1 MQDKFE
7 NKIKESLQNHEMQ
20 PPPMAWENISSA
32 LQNEKPKAKPWAKWL
47 SIAAI
52 LIPAF
57 VAVGIWLTNPFD
69 VNEDSNSS
77 IQSTEK
83 TIVKSSQQAT
93 DVEDENT
100 QDSVNGVETRIDN
113 NINDWVNSDVSN
125 KGYANNIDANSM
137 RNQVPAKDKSNT
149 VLRGNKVVNFFANL
163 WSGSE
168 VSDENKVKKES
179 YDIFPKR
186 RVNTLTAL
194 VSPFRNQNEKV
205 NQESNGNNDLHTSN
219 ALDLSLL
226 GEGEKE
232 NEVEEVK
239 PRKRRSF
246 EVSPYAGTAYLGSL
260 NEASLISPEYNPL
273 KIENKLATSY
283 GAKASYRVNDRLK
296 MRAGLGVIDLQQETY
311 DVPLSVNTMDGQIRY
326 NLKSHSNLGV
336 DLSDHR
342 QATATYAANELD
354 EGKRMRE
361 GISHELQFIEVPVE
375 VEYQLTDNKKMNMA
389 ATGGLSTL
397 FLNKNDVYL
406 SEQNRLFAEST
417 NMKSV
422 SFSANAGVKLDYAI
436 TEKVSVNV
444 EPQVRYMINTVTA
457 NDEVQPYLLAVNAGL
472 SIAL

>member
-7 NKIKESLQNHEMQ
+7 NKIKESLQHHEMQ
-20 PPPMAWENISSA
+20 PSPIAWDHISSA
-32 LQNEKPKAKPWAKWL
+32 LQNQKPKAKPWAKWL
-47 SIAAI
+47 SIAAV

-93 DVEDENT
+93 DVEGGNA
-100 QDSVNGVETRIDN
+100 QDSLNEVESRIDN
-113 NINDWVNSDVSN
+113 NLNDWTNSNVQN
-125 KGYANNIDANSM
+125 REYANNVDNSSI
-137 RNQVPAKDKSNT
+137 RNRVPVQDKSNT
-149 VLRGNKVVNFFANL
+149 ALRGNKVMNFFASL
-163 WSGSE
+163 WTDSE
-168 VSDENKVKKES
+168 LQEKNNAKNVNFDM
-179 YDIFPKR
+179 FPKR
-186 RVNTLTAL
+186 RVNTLAAL
-194 VSPFRNQNEKV
+194 ISPFRKQTNNASQANKTW
-205 NQESNGNNDLHTSN
+205 NDLHASN
-219 ALDLSLL
+219 VSDLNLL
-226 GEGEKE
+226 GEDEKQ
-232 NEVEEVK
+232 NSVEELK
-239 PRKRRSF
+239 PRKRNSF
-246 EVSPYAGTAYLGSL
+246 EISPYAGAAYLGSF
-260 NEASLISPEYNPL
+260 NESSLIAPEYNAL

-283 GAKASYRVNDRLK
+283 GAKASYKVNDRLK

-336 DLSDHR
+336 DLSEHR
-342 QATATYAANELD
+342 HATSTFANNELD
-354 EGKRMRE
+354 AGKRMRE

-406 SEQNRLFAEST
+406 AEQNSLFAEST

-422 SFSANAGVKLDYAI
+422 SFSANAGVKLDYALSDKI
-436 TEKVSVNV
+436 SANV

-457 NDEVQPYLLAVNAGL
+457 NDEVQPFLLAVNAGL
-472 SIAL
+472 TIGL

>member
-7 NKIKESLQNHEMQ
+7 NKIKESLQSHEMQ
-20 PPPMAWENISSA
+20 PPPMAWDNISSA
-32 LQNEKPKAKPWAKWL
+32 LQNQKPKAKLWAKWL
-47 SIAAI
+47 SIAAV

-57 VAVGIWLTNPFD
+57 VAVGIWLSNPFD
-69 VNEDSNSS
+69 LDELNKSNVQNTESS
-77 IQSTEK
+77 
-83 TIVKSSQQAT
+83 IVKSAQSGAETKDSDIQDSKNASELKINN
-93 DVEDENT
+93 DVEEWMHSTLNDSGYAHNAGVKTGSNPVHT
-100 QDSVNGVETRIDN
+100 QD
-113 NINDWVNSDVSN
+113 NS
-125 KGYANNIDANSM
+125 NS
-137 RNQVPAKDKSNT
+137 
-149 VLRGNKVVNFFANL
+149 VLRGNKVMNFFASL
-163 WSGSE
+163 WTDSE
-168 VSDENKVKKES
+168 PQEKNDAKNVN

-186 RVNTLTAL
+186 RVNTITAL
-194 VSPFRNQNEKV
+194 VSPFRKHTNTANQANKTW
-205 NQESNGNNDLHTSN
+205 NDLQASYVS
-219 ALDLSLL
+219 DLNLL
-226 GEGEKE
+226 GEDEKE
-232 NEVEEVK
+232 NDVEKLK

-246 EVSPYAGTAYLGSL
+246 EISPYAGAAYLGSL
-260 NEASLISPEYNPL
+260 NEASLISPEYNTL

-296 MRAGLGVIDLQQETY
+296 MRAGLGVIDLQQETFN
-311 DVPLSVNTMDGQIRY
+311 VPLTVNTQDGQISY

-336 DLSDHR
+336 DLSAHR

-354 EGKRMRE
+354 AGKRMRE
-361 GISHELQFIEVPVE
+361 GISHELQFLEVPVE

-406 SEQNRLFAEST
+406 SDQNRLFAEST

-422 SFSANAGVKLDYAI
+422 SFSANAGVKLDY
-436 TEKVSVNV
+436 ELSDKVSVNV

>member
-7 NKIKESLQNHEMQ
+7 NKIKESLQHHEMQ
-20 PPPMAWENISSA
+20 PSPIAWDHISSA
-32 LQNEKPKAKPWAKWL
+32 LQNQKPKAKPWAKWL
-47 SIAAI
+47 SIAAV

-93 DVEDENT
+93 DVEGGNA
-100 QDSVNGVETRIDN
+100 QDSLNEVESRIDN
-113 NINDWVNSDVSN
+113 NLNDWTNSNVQN
-125 KGYANNIDANSM
+125 REYANNVDNSSI
-137 RNQVPAKDKSNT
+137 RNRVPVQDKSNT
-149 VLRGNKVVNFFANL
+149 ALRGNKVMNFFANL

-168 VSDENKVKKES
+168 VSDENKVKNES

-205 NQESNGNNDLHTSN
+205 NQESNGNNDLNASN
-219 ALDLSLL
+219 ALDLNLL

-239 PRKRRSF
+239 PRKRRTF

-260 NEASLISPEYNPL
+260 NEASLISPEYNTL

-283 GAKASYRVNDRLK
+283 GAKASYKLNDRLK

-336 DLSDHR
+336 DLSEHR
-342 QATATYAANELD
+342 HATSTFANNELD
-354 EGKRMRE
+354 AGKRMRE

-406 SEQNRLFAEST
+406 AEQNSLFAEST

-422 SFSANAGVKLDYAI
+422 SFSANAGVKLDYALSDKI
-436 TEKVSVNV
+436 SANV

-457 NDEVQPYLLAVNAGL
+457 NDEVQPFLLAVNAGL
-472 SIAL
+472 TIGL

>member
-7 NKIKESLQNHEMQ
+7 NKIKESLQHHEMQ
-20 PPPMAWENISSA
+20 PSPIAWDHISSA
-32 LQNEKPKAKPWAKWL
+32 LQNQKPKAKPWSKWL
-47 SIAAI
+47 SIAAV

-93 DVEDENT
+93 DVEGGNA
-100 QDSVNGVETRIDN
+100 QDSLNEVESRIDN
-113 NINDWVNSDVSN
+113 NLNDWTNSNVQN
-125 KGYANNIDANSM
+125 REYANNVDNSSI
-137 RNQVPAKDKSNT
+137 RNRVPVQDKSNT
-149 VLRGNKVVNFFANL
+149 ALRGNKVMNFFASL
-163 WSGSE
+163 WTDSE
-168 VSDENKVKKES
+168 LQEKNNAKNVNFDM
-179 YDIFPKR
+179 FPKR
-186 RVNTLTAL
+186 RVNTLAAL
-194 VSPFRNQNEKV
+194 ISPFRKQTNNASQANKTW
-205 NQESNGNNDLHTSN
+205 NDLHASN
-219 ALDLSLL
+219 VSDLNLL
-226 GEGEKE
+226 GEDEKQ
-232 NEVEEVK
+232 NSVEELK
-239 PRKRRSF
+239 PRKRNSF
-246 EVSPYAGTAYLGSL
+246 EISPYAGAAYLGSF
-260 NEASLISPEYNPL
+260 NESSLIAPEYNAL

-283 GAKASYRVNDRLK
+283 GAKASYKVNDRLK

-336 DLSDHR
+336 DLSEHR
-342 QATATYAANELD
+342 HATSTFANNELD
-354 EGKRMRE
+354 AGKRMRE

-406 SEQNRLFAEST
+406 AEQNSLFAEST

-422 SFSANAGVKLDYAI
+422 SFSANAGVKLDYALSDKI
-436 TEKVSVNV
+436 SANV

-457 NDEVQPYLLAVNAGL
+457 NDEVQPFLLAVNAGL
-472 SIAL
+472 TIGL